1 MCAAVC
7 GLGLCACARFHVHTR
22 RDATS
27 PPTRPRYLWRRR
39 ALKIMSMLLLPMSA
53 SYVIPPLPHPAAYVR
68 TVPTTSTLA
77 FVQPEFLGKPAANR
91 DNPGGAG
98 NAEGNWWTPSNV
110 DPKDTQAKVAEIKA
124 RQAISELNGQY
135 KLEKLEKQDK
145 QKAERAAKQAAKNA
159 ELQVRI
165 MSIRSRDV
173 FAACHV
179 C

>member
-7 GLGLCACARFHVHTR
+7 GLGRAECSISCSHSARCHLASDTTAITCGA
-22 RDATS
+22 DGPS
-27 PPTRPRYLWRRR
+27 
-39 ALKIMSMLLLPMSA
+39 KIMSMLLLPMSA

-135 KLEKLEKQDK
+135 KVEKLEKQDK

>member
-1 MCAAVC
+1 MRRCAGWGCAHLVFMFTLGEMKPRLRHDRDTC
-7 GLGLCACARFHVHTR
+7 GADGP
-22 RDATS
+22 S
-27 PPTRPRYLWRRR
+27 
-39 ALKIMSMLLLPMSA
+39 KIMSMLLLPMSA

-165 MSIRSRDV
+165 MSIRSRVV